1 MNLNL
6 CCVEGNV
13 MLNKTKYIVTML
25 AAISVGGIAYTQ
37 SKEGTVLVPYK
48 DSAGV
53 ATIGTGTTVY
63 PNSQKVKITGLD
75 PVTIIGL
82 VIGLSGL
89 LVSILSF
96 LINWHYKQKEDQR
109 AQELHEFELMLRK
122 GKCNVKQD

>member
-1 MNLNL
+1 MSDHAQAIIETTGA
-6 CCVEGNV
+6 VTSSAV
-13 MLNKTKYIVTML
+13 KT
-25 AAISVGGIAYTQ
+25 SVVRG
-37 SKEGTVLVPYK
+37 
-48 DSAGV
+48 SASILG
-53 ATIGTGTTVY
+53 
-63 PNSQKVKITGLD
+63 KITGLD

-82 VIGLSGL
+82 AIGLSGL